1 MGTDDE
7 DRSKAPPSRGRR
19 WWAFG
24 LALFL
29 ALGAIFAVV
38 RARRGA
44 HAGDELVLH
53 VASQKGSTKAM
64 LAASGALEGVPYRI
78 EWSEFPAAQHL
89 LEALGAGA
97 VDCGLV
103 GDAPFQFAY
112 QGGSPLIAIQGVRYR
127 VNTSVIGIIVPGA
140 SHAQSGRD
148 LKGLRIATGRGSV
161 GHYVLLRAL
170 EEAGLSPNDVQ
181 IIFLSPADANAAF
194 SSGAIDAWSTWT
206 PYLAAAVLHGGARVL
221 VDGRAL
227 STGTGFM
234 AANVRSAETKRA
246 LLEDFLERNARALA
260 WASSNTEA
268 YAAVLSKETGL
279 PIDVARYTA
288 NRGQLEAVAIDDG
301 VRSEQRDV
309 LDHFTKAGALRADRD
324 LVKGFDATF
333 FRADAHSAELK
344 SRASIHTP

>member
-1 MGTDDE
+1 MPPEDE
-7 DRSKAPPSRGRR
+7 GHSNWRRSWIVGLVLVIVLGAT
-19 WWAFG
+19 
-24 LALFL
+24 LALFRTHK
-29 ALGAIFAVV
+29 G
-38 RARRGA
+38 GD
-44 HAGDELVLH
+44 AGGGLVLR

-64 LAASGALEGVPYRI
+64 LTASGALEGVPYRI

-103 GDAPFQFAY
+103 GDSPFQFAY
-112 QGGSPLIAIQGVRYR
+112 QGGSPLVAIQGIRYR
-127 VNTSVIGIIVPGA
+127 TNASVMGIIVPGA
-140 SHAQSGRD
+140 SRAQSGAD

-170 EEAGLSPNDVQ
+170 EEAGLAPSDVQ

-234 AANVRSAETKRA
+234 AANARSVETKRA
-246 LLEDFLERNARALA
+246 ILEDFLTRNARALA
-260 WASSNTEA
+260 WASSNAET
-268 YAAVLSKETGL
+268 YAEVLSKETGL
-279 PIDVARYTA
+279 PIDVARYTT
-288 NRGQLEAVAIDDG
+288 NRGQLEAVGIDEAVLG
-301 VRSEQRDV
+301 EQRDV
-309 LDHFTKAGALRADRD
+309 LAHFTKAGALRGDRD
-324 LVKGFDATF
+324 LVKGFDTTF

-344 SRASIHTP
+344 PHASIDTP